1 MGDDSSSWEDS
12 SEDEALAAKLAP
24 KAAAKKQTP
33 KKGELKMRNEDAD
46 SWEDDSEEEPEP
58 VAKATKADPGK
69 GSAPAQAEWGD
80 DSESEEEI
88 QNQPKAKSTKKN
100 KLLREKLR
108 AREAKSKRSAANDFD
123 DDSSSE
129 EEVEPNAAISER
141 NLQNKKGNAMLFGD
155 DKGKKRK
162 KKPQRRMKEVPKT
175 LKELY
180 PVNAESRLESAK
192 DLKKFSNA
200 ISNYILD
207 LSMGGVDQTG
217 KVVKPVISPNQAK
230 NFVCAIIQKSCDS
243 LDFTQLAD
251 IRRQID
257 SQMTKFKNAEM
268 NARKAKR
275 RGAQAKQK
283 APRKIR
289 VEKSEEPVYV
299 DGSYNDTDFAAFF

>member
-12 SEDEALAAKLAP
+12 SADEAP
-24 KAAAKKQTP
+24 KAKPASKAPAKEQSP
-33 KKGELKMRNEDAD
+33 KKSELKMRNQDND
-46 SWEDDSEEEPEP
+46 SWEEEEEAPKP
-58 VAKATKADPGK
+58 VPKAAKADPGK
-69 GSAPAQAEWGD
+69 GSAPVQAEWED
-80 DSESEEEI
+80 DSESEDESR
-88 QNQPKAKSTKKN
+88 NKPKAKSTKRH

-108 AREAKSKRSAANDFD
+108 AREAKSKSAANDF

-129 EEVEPNAAISER
+129 EEVEANANISER
-141 NLQNKKGNAMLFGD
+141 NLQNEKAQAMLFGD
-155 DKGKKRK
+155 DKGVKKRQ

-217 KVVKPVISPNQAK
+217 IVVKPVISPNQAK
-230 NFVCAIIQKSCDS
+230 NWVCAIIQKSCDS

-251 IRRQID
+251 VRRQID

-268 NARKAKR
+268 NERKAKR
-275 RGAQAKQK
+275 RGYTVRQK
-283 APRKIR
+283 APRNIR

-299 DGSYNDTDFAAFF
+299 DGSYNDHDFEAFY

>member
-12 SEDEALAAKLAP
+12 SADEAP
-24 KAAAKKQTP
+24 KAKPASKAPAKEQSP
-33 KKGELKMRNEDAD
+33 KKSELKMRNQDND
-46 SWEDDSEEEPEP
+46 SWEEEEEAPKP
-58 VAKATKADPGK
+58 VPKAAKADPGK
-69 GSAPAQAEWGD
+69 GSAPVQAEWED
-80 DSESEEEI
+80 DSESEDESR
-88 QNQPKAKSTKKN
+88 NKPKAKSTKRH

-108 AREAKSKRSAANDFD
+108 AREAKSKSAANDF

-129 EEVEPNAAISER
+129 EEVEANISER
-141 NLQNKKGNAMLFGD
+141 NLQNEKAQAMLFGD
-155 DKGKKRK
+155 DKGVKKRQ

-217 KVVKPVISPNQAK
+217 IVVKPVISPNQAK
-230 NFVCAIIQKSCDS
+230 NWVCAIIQKSCDS

-251 IRRQID
+251 VRRQID

-268 NARKAKR
+268 NERKAKR
-275 RGAQAKQK
+275 RGYTVRQK
-283 APRKIR
+283 APRNIR

-299 DGSYNDTDFAAFF
+299 DGSYNDHDFEAFY

>member
-1 MGDDSSSWEDS
+1 MADDSSSWEDS
-12 SEDEALAAKLAP
+12 SEDEAAAAKPAP
-24 KAAAKKQTP
+24 KAAKKESP
-33 KKGELKMRNEDAD
+33 KKGELKMRNADAD
-46 SWEDDSEEEPEP
+46 SWEDDSDEEPEP
-58 VAKATKADPGK
+58 VAKATKKDPGK
-69 GSAPAQAEWGD
+69 GSAPVQADWDD
-80 DSESEEEI
+80 DSESEEDI
-88 QNQPKAKSTKKN
+88 RNQPKAKSTKKN

-108 AREAKSKRSAANDFD
+108 AREAKSKSAANDFD

-141 NLQNKKGNAMLFGD
+141 NLQNKKGNAMLFGN
-155 DKGKKRK
+155 DKGVKKKR
-162 KKPQRRMKEVPKT
+162 KPQRRMKEVPKT

-180 PVNAESRLESAK
+180 PVNGDSRLEAAK

-207 LSMGGVDQTG
+207 LSLGGVDQTG
-217 KVVKPVISPNQAK
+217 KEVKPVISPNQAK

-275 RGAQAKQK
+275 RGASAKQK

-289 VEKSEEPVYV
+289 VEKSEDPVYV
-299 DGSYNDTDFAAFF
+299 DGSYNDTDFDAFF